1 MTKNTSRLFERLLTI
16 PLRAPGVTPAE
27 TRTKVADGAGAPRGE
42 GSGPPGPLDRYLDK
56 VAHAPYKVT
65 DEDWQSMRQ
74 EGLADEELFELT
86 LAAALGAA
94 RHRLN
99 VGLAA
104 LRDPVKS

>member
-1 MTKNTSRLFERLLTI
+1 MTKNSSRLFERLLTI
-16 PLRAPGVTPAE
+16 PLSAKGVTPAE
-27 TRTKVADGAGAPRGE
+27 TRAEVADRAGAPPSE
-42 GSGPPGPLDRYLDK
+42 GSGSPSALDRYLDK

-74 EGLADEELFELT
+74 EGLADEAIFELT

-104 LRDPVKS
+104 LRAPVNS